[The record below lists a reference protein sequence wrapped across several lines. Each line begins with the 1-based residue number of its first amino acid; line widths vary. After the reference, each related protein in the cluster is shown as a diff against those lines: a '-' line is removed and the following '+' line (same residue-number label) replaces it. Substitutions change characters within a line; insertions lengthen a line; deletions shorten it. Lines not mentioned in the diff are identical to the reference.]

1 MSDTSNSTSDRPT
14 VDIREAVL
22 RATEF
27 VAQLYG
33 PAVAADPF
41 LEEIKRSN
49 GGWDVTISF
58 TVPAEVAEPRSSAL
72 SSMSAVLAGAQIS
85 KTSRVYKELHVQA
98 DGEVESMR
106 IRKVA

>member
-1 MSDTSNSTSDRPT
+1 MSDTSNSTSDRQT

-49 GGWDVTISF
+49 GGWGRD
-58 TVPAEVAEPRSSAL
+58 
-72 SSMSAVLAGAQIS
+72 
-85 KTSRVYKELHVQA
+85 H
-98 DGEVESMR
+98 
-106 IRKVA
+106 